1 MTAIITLTVSTLFW
15 VTIKVA
21 TITMMT
27 MKIITNIDND
37 AYLAFSS
44 YPHMGPCTDVI
55 VSAAA
60 RRSVLVGGG
69 APSVPKKSA
78 AAARRGV
85 RGQHFLSKVPEK
97 FRSILKIF

>member
-1 MTAIITLTVSTLFW
+1 
-15 VTIKVA
+15 
-21 TITMMT
+21 MMT

-78 AAARRGV
+78 AAAARRGV

-97 FRSILKIF
+97 ISFYPKNFLMIF